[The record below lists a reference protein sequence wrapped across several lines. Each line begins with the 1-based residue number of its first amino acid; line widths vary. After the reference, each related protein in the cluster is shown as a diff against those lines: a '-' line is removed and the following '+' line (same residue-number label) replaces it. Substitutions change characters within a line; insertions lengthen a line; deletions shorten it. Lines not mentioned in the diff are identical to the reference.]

1 MCVHCSSTYMHG
13 IYMYVIL
20 IYLYSTVC
28 LYNKSSEGINVLA
41 SAAAPSGGGA
51 GLGRD
56 RYPADV
62 VARWRMPRCWGPGG
76 RPGHAETRSAGDPG
90 ARWLGRWSLGLAR

>member
-1 MCVHCSSTYMHG
+1 MYIYGIDMSVHLP
-13 IYMYVIL
+13 IL
-20 IYLYSTVC
+20 
-28 LYNKSSEGINVLA
+28 VLA

-56 RYPADV
+56 RYRADV